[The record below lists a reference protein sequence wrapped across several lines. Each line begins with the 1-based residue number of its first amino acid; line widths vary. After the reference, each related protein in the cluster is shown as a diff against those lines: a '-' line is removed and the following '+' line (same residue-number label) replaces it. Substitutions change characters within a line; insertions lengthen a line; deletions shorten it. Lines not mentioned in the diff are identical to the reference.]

1 MSDEQRIRELAYQ
14 IWESEGKPAGQEDR
28 HWAMASKLVQTESVP
43 AGKPKLSSRRA
54 GKPQATMVPPSS
66 PEEKAA
72 VVKEPRKPRQK
83 PGATPL

>member
-14 IWESEGKPAGQEDR
+14 IWESEGKPVGQEDR
-28 HWAMASKLVQTESVP
+28 HWAMASKLAHTESMP
-43 AGKPKLSSRRA
+43 PGKPKPRPRRA
-54 GKPQATMVPPSS
+54 GKPQATMVPASS

-83 PGATPL
+83 PGTTP